1 MTEKKSTEQETVEQT
16 KLLQFPCDFPIKII
30 GLNTANFISDIISIA
45 RKHYP
50 DIDTGILKHNASDKG
65 NYTAITLTV
74 RALDQN
80 SLDALYQDINRHPN
94 IKMVL

>member
-1 MTEKKSTEQETVEQT
+1 MTEET

-30 GLNTANFISDIISIA
+30 GLSTVNFISDIINIV

-50 DIDTGILKHNASDKG
+50 DIDTNAIKHNASEKG
-65 NYTAITLTV
+65 NYTAITVTV
-74 RALDQN
+74 HALDQP
-80 SLDALYQDINRHPN
+80 SLDALYQDITKHPN